1 MSLTP
6 TRRIARNMFA
16 QTVALF
22 IVYIILS
29 LIGSA
34 KFLSPH
40 DALASSMPYHH
51 VNAFASMTL
60 HLTLLTGLLGGGLY
74 TVTAERGD
82 GRFADETRLRY
93 LYRAWTAFL
102 IITILAGIGGLL
114 NTVNPHNLPLS
125 LEIIHIALVVIFL
138 IIIGMNVT
146 HWTAVPTVWMT
157 GLSIVLVMT
166 AIGLSTSSDAVRDS
180 AIHSLV
186 EGLTLNLGFALST
199 VALGFWLLHRF
210 SNVTLAWSEPG
221 LYIVA
226 GVMSLAGVLVSAAPL
241 YALDNVDFSRTV
253 GSVGV
258 VVVPLAMMIFAAHS
272 YRGLSDRN
280 ATHTLAAH
288 WYALSLIL
296 FLLGIGVL
304 GAIVSAPDVNRWTQ
318 GTRLTDLQ
326 STLTSLA
333 IIAMLFGVINQGV
346 AEMRG
351 VNRRIT
357 GLLPYW
363 LVTFGVLGGGLALAG
378 AGVVQ
383 VYLERVLS
391 VGYLDTQSHI
401 EPLYAGWFAGY
412 VIIGIGVVIYA
423 IGFFA
428 RRPKSTE

>member
-1 MSLTP
+1 
-6 TRRIARNMFA
+6 
-16 QTVALF
+16 
-22 IVYIILS
+22 
-29 LIGSA
+29 
-34 KFLSPH
+34 
-40 DALASSMPYHH
+40 
-51 VNAFASMTL
+51 
-60 HLTLLTGLLGGGLY
+60 
-74 TVTAERGD
+74 
-82 GRFADETRLRY
+82 
-93 LYRAWTAFL
+93 
-102 IITILAGIGGLL
+102 
-114 NTVNPHNLPLS
+114 
-125 LEIIHIALVVIFL
+125 
-138 IIIGMNVT
+138 
-146 HWTAVPTVWMT
+146 
-157 GLSIVLVMT
+157 
-166 AIGLSTSSDAVRDS
+166 
-180 AIHSLV
+180 
-186 EGLTLNLGFALST
+186 
-199 VALGFWLLHRF
+199 
-210 SNVTLAWSEPG
+210 VTLARSEPG

-226 GVMSLAGVLVSAAPL
+226 GVLSVAGVLVSAAPL
-241 YALDNVDFSRTV
+241 YALDSVDFSHTV

-326 STLTSLA
+326 HTLTSLA
-333 IIAMLFGVINQGV
+333 IIAMLFGVINQSV

-401 EPLYAGWFAGY
+401 EPLYTGWFAGY
-412 VIIGIGVVIYA
+412 VIVGIGVVIYA
-423 IGFFA
+423 IGFYV
-428 RRPKSTE
+428 RRPKSTEQTDGS